1 MKKFGL
7 ILIGAMLLSTLV
19 YAQKGKVASALTYLE
34 NGEIEKAWQT
44 IKIAEKNPKTANWYK
59 TFYVKGRILQAITES
74 KDSKVNQLV
83 ENSLVKAYE
92 SYQKAIKLDEKG
104 KISKT
109 IEIYLPMLN
118 NDFIQMGVKSFKDQK
133 FEDAMKAFEY
143 ALKVGQ
149 DKVFGGVVDTSLI
162 YNAGLAAYNGK
173 LWDKAVEHLSKAIQ
187 MNYGGSSAYILLKN
201 AYLEKGDTLSAK
213 KTLQLGFD
221 KYPTERNIIFELI
234 NYYLLIEN
242 DSKAAL
248 DYIRKGLEKDP
259 ENASL
264 YFAEG
269 LALDKIGKHQE
280 AIQAYK
286 ESIARDSTFLN
297 SYYNLGALIFND
309 GVNMF
314 NECNKIMDNEK
325 FKACV
330 AKADEKF
337 KESLPYLERAHKLDP
352 KEINTMETLK
362 VLYYRLHMYD
372 KRDQIVKELEAVKSE
387 AGTGGEEKK

>member
-1 MKKFGL
+1 MKKIGL
-7 ILIGAMLLSTLV
+7 LLIGALLLSTLT
-19 YAQKGKVASALTYLE
+19 YAQKGKVAAALSYLD
-34 NGEIEKAWQT
+34 NGELEKALQT
-44 IKIAEKNPKTANWYK
+44 VEIAEKNPKTANWYK
-59 TFYVKGRILQAITES
+59 TYYAKGRILQAIAES
-74 KDSKVNQLV
+74 KDPKVKKLV
-83 ENSLVKAYE
+83 ENPVVKAYE
-92 SYQKAIKLDEKG
+92 NYQKAIKLDEKG
-104 KISKT
+104 RITKT

-118 NDFIQMGVKSFKDQK
+118 NDFINMGVKAFQDQK
-133 FEDAMKAFEY
+133 FEEAMKAFEY

-173 LWDKAVEHLSKAIQ
+173 LWDKSIEHISKAID
-187 MNYGGSSAYILLKN
+187 MNYGGSAAYILLKN
-201 AYLEKGDTLSAK
+201 AYLEKGDTLAGK
-213 KTLQLGFD
+213 KALQAGFD
-221 KYPTERNIIFELI
+221 KYPTDKNIIFELI

-242 DSKAAL
+242 NSQAAL

-280 AIQAYK
+280 AIRAYK

-314 NECNKIMDNEK
+314 NECNKIMDNDK

-330 AKADEKF
+330 AQADKKF
-337 KESLPYLERAHKLDP
+337 KESLPDLERAHELDP

-372 KRDQIVKELEAVKSE
+372 KRDQIIKELEAVKSGT
-387 AGTGGEEKK
+387 GTGGEEKK

>member
-1 MKKFGL
+1 MKKLGL
-7 ILIGAMLLSTLV
+7 LLIGALLLSTLT
-19 YAQKGKVASALTYLE
+19 YAQKGKVAAALTYLD
-34 NGEIEKAWQT
+34 NGELEKALQT
-44 IKIAEKNPKTANWYK
+44 VEIAEKNPKTANWYK
-59 TFYVKGRILQAITES
+59 TYYAKGRVLQAIAES
-74 KDSKVNQLV
+74 KDPKVKKLV
-83 ENSLVKAYE
+83 ENPLVKAYE
-92 SYQKAIKLDEKG
+92 NYQKAIKLDEKH
-104 KISKT
+104 KIAKT

-118 NDFIQMGVKSFKDQK
+118 NDFINMGVKAFQDQK
-133 FEDAMKAFEY
+133 FEDAMNAFEY
-143 ALKVGQ
+143 ALKVGE

-173 LWDKAVEHLSKAIQ
+173 LWDKSIQHISKAID
-187 MNYGGSSAYILLKN
+187 MNYGGSAAYILLKN
-201 AYLEKGDTLSAK
+201 AYMEKGDTLAAK
-213 KTLQLGFD
+213 KTLQEGFD
-221 KYPTERNIIFELI
+221 KYPTDKNIIFELI

-242 DSKAAL
+242 DSQAAL

-280 AIQAYK
+280 AIKAYK
-286 ESIARDSTFLN
+286 ESISRDSTFLN

-314 NECNKIMDNEK
+314 NECNKIMDNDK

-330 AKADEKF
+330 AQADEKF
-337 KESLPYLERAHKLDP
+337 KESLPYLERAHELDP

-372 KRDQIVKELEAVKSE
+372 KRDQIVKELEAAKNS